1 MTHSGLVKTGSAW
14 DEALGRLT
22 TDQAQVRQGGGS
34 KATER
39 QHAKGRMTA
48 RERVQ
53 ALIDTGTIFDELM
66 LFAGWEMYQEAGG
79 CPSGGVVTGIGTIA
93 GRPWMIIANDATVK
107 AGAFFPVTAKKVIR
121 AQTVAQENRLGIMYL
136 VDSAG
141 VYLPM
146 QDEIFPDQDDFGRVF
161 YLNARMSA
169 AGIPQL
175 SAIMGNCVAGGAYL
189 PVMSDTLVMT
199 EGSGLYLAGPALVR
213 AAIGQVIGSE
223 ELGGA
228 QMHAEIAGTVD
239 YKEQDDAA
247 ALARLRKL
255 AGLYARG
262 EPAAFARQRQGALP
276 PVGRSAPTELTSID
290 GSAQYDVRELIAGLV
305 DADPEGTAGPDSGG
319 SFQEFKAG
327 YGETIVCG
335 FARLGGY
342 PVALV
347 ANQRTV
353 IKKKFKAGGVPGLN
367 TRIEVGGVIYGD
379 SADKAARF
387 VLEANQAGVPLIFLS
402 DVTGFMVGRD
412 SEHEGI
418 IRRGAK
424 LVNAISNS
432 VVPRLTVITGGSF
445 GAGHYA
451 MNGKAF
457 GPRFIFAWPSA
468 RYAVMSGN
476 AAAKTLLDIQLAAL
490 KRSGHEP
497 DDEELKRL
505 YDEVKAKYD
514 TELDPKYAAARLW
527 VDEII
532 APEETRERLIRALDA
547 CAENPRQ
554 DELKLGVFQV

>member
-1 MTHSGLVKTGSAW
+1 MTTTSSAW
-14 DEALGRLT
+14 QEALERLQS
-22 TDQAQVRQGGGS
+22 DRRNLDLGGGS
-34 KATER
+34 SAIQR
-39 QHAKGRMTA
+39 QHDKGRMTA
-48 RERVQ
+48 RERVA
-53 ALIDTGTIFDELM
+53 ALIDPGSSFDELM
-66 LFAGWEMYQEAGG
+66 AFAGYQMYREAGG
-79 CPSGGVVTGIGTIA
+79 CPSGGVVTGVGTVA
-93 GRPWMIIANDATVK
+93 GRPWMLIANDATVK

-121 AQTVAQENRLGIMYL
+121 AQTIAQENRLGVMYL

-189 PVMSDTLVMT
+189 PVMCDTLVMT
-199 EGSGLYLAGPALVR
+199 EGSGLYLAGPALVK
-213 AAIGQVIGSE
+213 AAIGQVVDSE
-223 ELGGA
+223 DLGGA
-228 QMHAEIAGTVD
+228 SMHAEIAGTVD
-239 YKEQDDAA
+239 YKESDDAA
-247 ALARLRKL
+247 ALRRLRKL
-255 AGLYARG
+255 AGLYASG
-262 EPAAFARQRQGALP
+262 DLAGFARRCAEPLP
-276 PVGRSAPTELTSID
+276 PAKARPLTDVASFE
-290 GSAQYDVRELIAGLV
+290 GVAQYDVRDLIAGLV
-305 DADPEGTAGPDSGG
+305 DADPEGSSEGG
-319 SFQEFKAG
+319 GSSFQEFKAD
-327 YGETIVCG
+327 YGQTVVCG
-335 FARLGGY
+335 FARLGGF

-353 IKKKFKAGGVPGLN
+353 IKKKIKAGGVPGLN

-387 VLEANQAGVPLIFLS
+387 VLEANQAGVPLVFLS

-457 GPRFIFAWPSA
+457 APRFIFAWPSA

-476 AAAKTLLDIQLAAL
+476 AAAKTLMDIQLAAL

-497 DDEELKRL
+497 DDQELKRL
-505 YDEVKAKYD
+505 YDEVKDKYD
-514 TELDPKYAAARLW
+514 SELDPRYAAARLW

-532 APEETRERLIRALDA
+532 APGETRDRLIRALEV
-547 CAENPRQ
+547 CAQNSRQ
-554 DELKLGVFQV
+554 EELKLGVFQV

>member
-1 MTHSGLVKTGSAW
+1 MTTTSSAW
-14 DEALGRLT
+14 QEALERLHS
-22 TDQAQVRQGGGS
+22 DRQTLALGGGS
-34 KATER
+34 GAIGR
-39 QHAKGRMTA
+39 QHDKGRMTA
-48 RERVQ
+48 RERVD
-53 ALIDTGTIFDELM
+53 ALIDPGSPFDELM
-66 LFAGWEMYQEAGG
+66 AFAGYQMYPEAGG
-79 CPSGGVVTGIGTIA
+79 CPSGGVVTGVGTVA
-93 GRPWMIIANDATVK
+93 GRPWMLIANDATVK
-107 AGAFFPVTAKKVIR
+107 AGAFFPITAKKVIR
-121 AQTVAQENRLGIMYL
+121 AQSIAQENRLGVMYL

-189 PVMSDTLVMT
+189 PVMCDTLVMT
-199 EGSGLYLAGPALVR
+199 EGSGLYLAGPALVK
-213 AAIGQVIGSE
+213 AAIGQVVDSE
-223 ELGGA
+223 DLGGVS
-228 QMHAEIAGTVD
+228 MHAEIAGTVD
-239 YKEQDDAA
+239 YKESDDAA
-247 ALARLRKL
+247 ALSRLRKL
-255 AGLYARG
+255 AGLYASG
-262 EPAAFARQRQGALP
+262 DLAGFARRRTEVLP
-276 PVGRSAPTELTSID
+276 PAQSRPLTGVASFE
-290 GSAQYDVRELIAGLV
+290 GAAQYDVRDLIAGLV
-305 DADPEGTAGPDSGG
+305 DADSEGSGEVG
-319 SFQEFKAG
+319 GSSFQEFKAD
-327 YGETIVCG
+327 YGQTIVCG

-353 IKKKFKAGGVPGLN
+353 IRKKVKASGVPGLN

-387 VLEANQAGVPLIFLS
+387 VLEANQAGVPLVFLS

-457 GPRFIFAWPSA
+457 APRFIFAWPSA

-476 AAAKTLLDIQLAAL
+476 AAAKTLMDIQLAAL

-497 DDEELKRL
+497 DDQELKRL
-505 YDEVKAKYD
+505 YDEVKNKYD
-514 TELDPKYAAARLW
+514 SELDPRYAAARLW

-532 APEETRERLIRALDA
+532 LPDETRDRLIRALEV
-547 CAENPRQ
+547 CAQNPRQ
-554 DELKLGVFQV
+554 EELKLGVFQV

>member
-1 MTHSGLVKTGSAW
+1 
-14 DEALGRLT
+14 
-22 TDQAQVRQGGGS
+22 
-34 KATER
+34 
-39 QHAKGRMTA
+39 MTA
-48 RERVQ
+48 RERVA
-53 ALIDTGTIFDELM
+53 ALQDPGTPFDELM
-66 LFAGWEMYQEAGG
+66 AFAGYQMYQGAGG
-79 CPSGGVVTGIGTIA
+79 CPSGGVVTGVGTVA

-107 AGAFFPVTAKKVIR
+107 AGAFFPITAKKVIR
-121 AQTVAQENRLGIMYL
+121 AQTIGQENRLGIMYL

-169 AGIPQL
+169 QGVPQL

-189 PVMSDTLVMT
+189 PVMCDTLIMT

-213 AAIGQVIGSE
+213 AAIGQVVGSE

-239 YKEQDDAA
+239 YREPDDAA
-247 ALARLRKL
+247 ALLRLRKL
-255 AGLYARG
+255 AGLYAEG
-262 EPAAFARQRQGALP
+262 DLAGFARRRSEELQPVRARPLTEVVSTDGA
-276 PVGRSAPTELTSID
+276 AP
-290 GSAQYDVRELIAGLV
+290 YDVRELIAGLV
-305 DADPEGTAGPDSGG
+305 DADTDGG
-319 SFQEFKAG
+319 SSFQEFKAE
-327 YGETIVCG
+327 YGQTIVCG

-353 IKKKFKAGGVPGLN
+353 IRKKLKAGGVPGLN

-387 VLEANQAGVPLIFLS
+387 VLDANQAGVPLIFLS

-476 AAAKTLLDIQLAAL
+476 AAAKTLMDIQLAAL
-490 KRSGHEP
+490 KRGGHEP

-505 YDEVKAKYD
+505 HDEVKAKYD
-514 TELDPKYAAARLW
+514 QELDPKYAAARLW

-532 APEETRERLIRALDA
+532 APAETRARLIRALEA
-547 CAENPRQ
+547 CAQNARQ

>member
-1 MTHSGLVKTGSAW
+1 MTTTNSAW
-14 DEALGRLT
+14 QEAVERLSA
-22 TDQAQVRQGGGS
+22 DRAQLRLGGGS
-34 KATER
+34 GAVQR
-39 QHAKGRMTA
+39 QRDKGRLTA
-48 RERVQ
+48 RERIG
-53 ALIDTGTIFDELM
+53 ALIDPGSAFDELM
-66 LFAGWEMYQEAGG
+66 MFAGWEMYQEAGG
-79 CPSGGVVTGIGTIA
+79 CPSGGVVTGVGTVA
-93 GRPWMIIANDATVK
+93 GRPWMLIANDATVK

-121 AQTVAQENRLGIMYL
+121 AQSIARENRLGVMYL

-146 QDEIFPDQDDFGRVF
+146 QDEVFPDQDDFGRVF

-189 PVMSDTLVMT
+189 PVMCDTLIMT

-213 AAIGQVIGSE
+213 AAIGQVVDSE

-228 QMHAEIAGTVD
+228 AMHAEIAGTVD
-239 YKEQDDAA
+239 YREPDDAA
-247 ALARLRKL
+247 AIARLRKL
-255 AGLYARG
+255 AGLYATG
-262 EPAAFARQRQGALP
+262 DLAGFARRRLDTLP
-276 PVGRSAPTELTSID
+276 PAEQRPLSDLASFAGA
-290 GSAQYDVRELIAGLV
+290 AQYDVRDLIAGLV
-305 DADPEGTAGPDSGG
+305 DADPDGG
-319 SFQEFKAG
+319 SSFQEFKAE
-327 YGETIVCG
+327 YGQTVVCG

-353 IKKKFKAGGVPGLN
+353 IRKRLKAGGVPGLN

-387 VLEANQAGVPLIFLS
+387 VLEANQAGAPLVFLS

-424 LVNAISNS
+424 LVNAVSNS

-457 GPRFIFAWPSA
+457 APRFIFAWPSA

-476 AAAKTLLDIQLAAL
+476 AAAKTLMDIQLAAL
-490 KRSGHEP
+490 KRAGHEP
-497 DDEELKRL
+497 DDQELTRL
-505 YDEVKAKYD
+505 YDEVKSKYD
-514 TELDPKYAAARLW
+514 AELDPRYAAARLW

-532 APEETRERLIRALDA
+532 VPAETRERLIRSLEV
-547 CAENPRQ
+547 CAQNAQQE
-554 DELKLGVFQV
+554 ELKLGVFQV

>member
-1 MTHSGLVKTGSAW
+1 
-14 DEALGRLT
+14 
-22 TDQAQVRQGGGS
+22 
-34 KATER
+34 
-39 QHAKGRMTA
+39 
-48 RERVQ
+48 
-53 ALIDTGTIFDELM
+53 
-66 LFAGWEMYQEAGG
+66 
-79 CPSGGVVTGIGTIA
+79 
-93 GRPWMIIANDATVK
+93 
-107 AGAFFPVTAKKVIR
+107 
-121 AQTVAQENRLGIMYL
+121 
-136 VDSAG
+136 
-141 VYLPM
+141 
-146 QDEIFPDQDDFGRVF
+146 
-161 YLNARMSA
+161 
-169 AGIPQL
+169 
-175 SAIMGNCVAGGAYL
+175 MGNCVAGGAYL
-189 PVMSDTLVMT
+189 PVMCDTLIMT

-213 AAIGQVIGSE
+213 AAIGQVVDSE

-239 YKEQDDAA
+239 YREQDDAA
-247 ALARLRKL
+247 ALLRLRKL
-255 AGLYARG
+255 AGLYAEG
-262 EPAAFARQRQGALP
+262 DLAGFARRRLEALP
-276 PVGRSAPTELTSID
+276 PASSTPLEGVASLD
-290 GSAQYDVRELIAGLV
+290 GSAPYDVRELIAALV
-305 DADPEGTAGPDSGG
+305 DADSEDTSAG
-319 SFQEFKAG
+319 SFQEFKAE
-327 YGETIVCG
+327 YGQTIVCG

-353 IKKKFKAGGVPGLN
+353 IKKKLKAGGVPGLN

-387 VLEANQAGVPLIFLS
+387 VLDANQAGVPLVFLS

-457 GPRFIFAWPSA
+457 APRFIFAWPSA

-476 AAAKTLLDIQLAAL
+476 AAAKTLMDIQLAAL
-490 KRSGHEP
+490 KRAGHEP
-497 DDEELKRL
+497 DDDELKRL

-514 TELDPKYAAARLW
+514 QELDPKYAAARLW

-532 APEETRERLIRALDA
+532 APAETRDRLIRALGA
-547 CAENPRQ
+547 CAQNARQ
-554 DELKLGVFQV
+554 EELKLGVFQV

>member
-1 MTHSGLVKTGSAW
+1 MTQPDTRTPAPPTARETW
-14 DEALGRLT
+14 DAALARLAA
-22 TDQAQVRQGGGS
+22 DQARVRAGGGP
-34 KATER
+34 KAQQR
-39 QHAKGRMTA
+39 QHDKNRLTA
-48 RERVQ
+48 RERI
-53 ALIDTGTIFDELM
+53 ARLTDEGTPFDELM
-66 LFAGWEMYQEAGG
+66 TFAGDGMYEDVGG
-79 CPSGGVVTGIGTIA
+79 CPSGGVVTGIGTVA

-107 AGAFFPVTAKKVIR
+107 AGAFFPITAKKVIR
-121 AQTVAQENRLGIMYL
+121 AQTIALENHLPLVYL

-169 AGIPQL
+169 AGIPQIA
-175 SAIMGNCVAGGAYL
+175 AIMGNCVAGGAYL
-189 PVMSDTLVMT
+189 PVMCDTLIMT
-199 EGSGLYLAGPALVR
+199 EGSGLYLAGPALVK
-213 AAIGQVIGSE
+213 AAIGQVVDSE

-228 QMHAEIAGTVD
+228 DMHASIAGTVD
-239 YKEQDDAA
+239 YKEPDDEA
-247 ALARLRKL
+247 ALKRVRAL
-255 AGLYARG
+255 AGLYAAGAVAPWARRRA
-262 EPAAFARQRQGALP
+262 EVQAAPARDL
-276 PVGRSAPTELTSID
+276 TELVSFD
-290 GSAQYDVRELIAGLV
+290 GSRPYDVRDLITSIV
-305 DADPEGTAGPDSGG
+305 DGG
-319 SFQEFKAG
+319 EFHEFKAE

-335 FARLGGY
+335 FARVGGY
-342 PVALV
+342 PVGFV

-353 IKKKFKAGGVPGLN
+353 IKKKLKSGGEPGLR

-387 VLEANQAGVPLIFLS
+387 ILDANQAGVPLVFLS

-412 SEHEGI
+412 SEQEGI

-424 LVNAISNS
+424 LVNAVSNS
-432 VVPRLTVITGGSF
+432 VVPKITLITGGSF
-445 GAGHYA
+445 GAGNYA

-468 RYAVMSGN
+468 KYAVMSGN

-497 DDEELKRL
+497 DDEELQRL

-514 TELDPKYAAARLW
+514 TELDPRYAAARLW

-532 APEETRERLIRALDA
+532 PPNDTRDRLIRALEA
-547 CAENPRQ
+547 CAQQPRQ
-554 DELKLGVFQV
+554 EALRVGVFQV

>member
-1 MTHSGLVKTGSAW
+1 MTKTSSPWQDAL
-14 DEALGRLT
+14 DRLEAERKQV
-22 TDQAQVRQGGGS
+22 QAGGG
-34 KATER
+34 KAAAQR
-39 QHAKGRMTA
+39 QHDKGRMTA
-48 RERVQ
+48 RERIA
-53 ALIDTGTIFDELM
+53 ALIDPGSTFDELM
-66 LFAGWEMYQEAGG
+66 MFAGFDMYKEAGG
-79 CPSGGVVTGIGTIA
+79 CPSGGVVTGVGSVA
-93 GRPWMIIANDATVK
+93 GRPWMLIANDATVK
-107 AGAFFPVTAKKVIR
+107 AGAFFPITAKKVIR
-121 AQTVAQENRLGIMYL
+121 AQTIAAENRLGIMYL

-189 PVMSDTLVMT
+189 PVMSDTLIMT

-213 AAIGQVIGSE
+213 AAIGQVVDSE

-228 QMHAEIAGTVD
+228 TMHAEIAGTVD
-239 YKEQDDAA
+239 YKEPDDLAA
-247 ALARLRKL
+247 ISRLRKL
-255 AGLYARG
+255 AGLYAQG
-262 EPAAFARQRQGALP
+262 DMAGFARRRTDDLQPVQARPLTEVVSVGGA
-276 PVGRSAPTELTSID
+276 AP
-290 GSAQYDVRELIAGLV
+290 YDVRELIAGLV
-305 DADPEGTAGPDSGG
+305 DADRDSSGADSGS
-319 SFQEFKAG
+319 SFQEFKAD
-327 YGETIVCG
+327 YGQTIVCG
-335 FARLGGY
+335 FARLGGF

-347 ANQRTV
+347 TNQRTV
-353 IKKKFKAGGVPGLN
+353 IKKKLKAGGLPGLN

-387 VLEANQAGVPLIFLS
+387 VLEANQAGVPLVFLS

-476 AAAKTLLDIQLAAL
+476 AAAKTLMDIQLAAL
-490 KRSGHEP
+490 KRGGHEP
-497 DDEELKRL
+497 DDDELKRL

-514 TELDPKYAAARLW
+514 QELDPKYAAARLW

-532 APEETRERLIRALDA
+532 APDETRGRLIRALEA
-547 CAENPRQ
+547 CAQNARQ
-554 DELKLGVFQV
+554 EELKLGVFQV